1 MLEINVHKY
10 LSGQKNSGIIII
22 IRSLK
27 FVYSSRFNFLK
38 PSIYSLFI
46 ICFEIIRLKLRKLN
60 AIKQNWNNKIFYNS

>member
-1 MLEINVHKY
+1 MYKYIY
-10 LSGQKNSGIIII
+10 LSGQKNGGIVII

-27 FVYSSRFNFLK
+27 FVHSSRFDFLK